1 MRNTGN
7 LHGISL
13 ELFIV
18 KAFQAALLLITLVIP
33 AGAQTQQKPTAQKP
47 TAQKPTAQKPT
58 APRPR
63 PQFEVTFAD
72 RIKPCLVRP
81 ADAVMTAQK
90 NANGSYSGQ
99 VDSTRATYAND
110 ANDCE
115 YFVGDVIVPEGFKV
129 SGPFT
134 INKIRISGE
143 FSDMT
148 AFTESN
154 CNQASFRTVVYQ
166 SSLQAGGSF
175 NERHRSHHEGHWG
188 EPGAFQICY
197 FFNEGHNYLEV
208 DIPEGGVR
216 HTTTYRVLVLP
227 KVNGQPRR
235 ARVKWGAVIVP
246 S

>member
-7 LHGISL
+7 LQGISL

-18 KAFQAALLLITLVIP
+18 KACQAALLLIILVIP
-33 AGAQTQQKPTAQKP
+33 ASAQTQRRPTAQRP
-47 TAQKPTAQKPT
+47 TAT
-58 APRPR
+58 RPR

-72 RIKPCLVRP
+72 KIKPCLARP

-99 VDSTRATYAND
+99 VDSTRATYATD

-115 YFVGDVIVPEGFKV
+115 YFVVDVIVPEGFKV
-129 SGPFT
+129 SGPLT
-134 INKIRISGE
+134 INRIRISGE
-143 FSDMT
+143 FSNMM
-148 AFTESN
+148 AFTEN
-154 CNQASFRTVVYQ
+154 TCTQASFRTIVYQ
-166 SSLQAGGSF
+166 SSLRGGESF
-175 NERHRSHHEGHWG
+175 VERHRSHHEGHWG
-188 EPGAFQICY
+188 GPDAFQICY
-197 FFNEGHNYLEV
+197 FGEGPNSLEV
-208 DIPEGGVR
+208 NIPEGGVGN
-216 HTTTYRVLVLP
+216 TTTYRVLVLP